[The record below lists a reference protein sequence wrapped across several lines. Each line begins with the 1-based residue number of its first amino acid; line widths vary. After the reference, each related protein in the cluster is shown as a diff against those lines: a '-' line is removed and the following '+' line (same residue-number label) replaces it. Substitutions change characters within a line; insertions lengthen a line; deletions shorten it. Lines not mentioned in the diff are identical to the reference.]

1 MNSVFKGKLD
11 NTLIVEPFN
20 NQDSDEPSDEV
31 LIGQFLNGSRISY
44 ELLVLRYKQRIFEFI
59 YFQIKQHNHD
69 AEDLTQEVFLELYKK
84 ASNFRNESKF
94 STYLFSIAKNIVFNY
109 FRASSRR
116 FSFFKIFY
124 KEKEEQEINLQDQY
138 MNEAVQQQV
147 ILAINRLSADERQI
161 IYLCD
166 KEDFSYLQISEILN
180 IKIGTVRS
188 RLSTARKKV
197 ISTLREDNHEM

>member
-11 NTLIVEPFN
+11 NTLKVEPFK
-20 NQDSDEPSDEV
+20 NQDSDEPSDEALV
-31 LIGQFLNGSRISY
+31 GRFLNGSRISY

-94 STYLFSIAKNIVFNY
+94 STYLFSIAKNIVLNY

-116 FSFFKIFY
+116 FSFFKVFY
-124 KEKEEQEINLQDQY
+124 KEREEQEINLQEQY

-166 KEDFSYLQISEILN
+166 KEDFSYLQISEILY

-188 RLSTARKKV
+188 RLNTARKKI
-197 ISTLREDNHEM
+197 ISTLREHNHEM

>member
-1 MNSVFKGKLD
+1 
-11 NTLIVEPFN
+11 
-20 NQDSDEPSDEV
+20 
-31 LIGQFLNGSRISY
+31 
-44 ELLVLRYKQRIFEFI
+44 
-59 YFQIKQHNHD
+59 
-69 AEDLTQEVFLELYKK
+69 
-84 ASNFRNESKF
+84 
-94 STYLFSIAKNIVFNY
+94 
-109 FRASSRR
+109 
-116 FSFFKIFY
+116 
-124 KEKEEQEINLQDQY
+124 

>member
-20 NQDSDEPSDEV
+20 NQNSDEPSDEV

-84 ASNFRNESKF
+84 ASNFRHIYFLLQRTLYLIILGLVLDIFLFLKF
-94 STYLFSIAKNIVFNY
+94 FIKRRKNKKLI
-109 FRASSRR
+109 
-116 FSFFKIFY
+116 FKIS
-124 KEKEEQEINLQDQY
+124 I
-138 MNEAVQQQV
+138 
-147 ILAINRLSADERQI
+147 
-161 IYLCD
+161 
-166 KEDFSYLQISEILN
+166 
-180 IKIGTVRS
+180 
-188 RLSTARKKV
+188 
-197 ISTLREDNHEM
+197 